1 MGGGVGGDDGGG
13 NDGDGGGGEGDG
25 GGGEGEGGSG
35 DGGGGEGGMGGG
47 GEGGK
52 YSRGPQSL
60 QSVPRSH
67 CAPSAPECPS
77 WQKPLPAYCSPP
89 PPKALRQV
97 FSHIIGG
104 DPGGEESNVTVPT
117 QLALAT
123 ARAAT
128 QVSLTS
134 SCRPRA
140 ARKSACVS

>member
-1 MGGGVGGDDGGG
+1 MGGGVGGD
-13 NDGDGGGGEGDG
+13 E
-25 GGGEGEGGSG
+25 
-35 DGGGGEGGMGGG
+35 GGGEGGGANGGGGEDGGANGGGGKGGGEGGG

-89 PPKALRQV
+89 SPKALRQV

-128 QVSLTS
+128 QVSRTS